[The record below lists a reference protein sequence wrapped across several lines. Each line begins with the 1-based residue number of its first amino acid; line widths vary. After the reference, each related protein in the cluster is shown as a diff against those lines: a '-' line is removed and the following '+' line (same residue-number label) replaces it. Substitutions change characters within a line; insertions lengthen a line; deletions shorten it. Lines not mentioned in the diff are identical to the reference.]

1 MAGRQITNPI
11 TEEEILISQ
20 SQEPSLI
27 ENSNEDRATS
37 QQVQSWTSMKKE
49 MRILKVMIIL
59 TFFIAVLCMKFV
71 MESGSKI

>member
-11 TEEEILISQ
+11 TEEEIVISQ

-27 ENSNEDRATS
+27 ENSNEDRATN
-37 QQVQSWTSMKKE
+37 QHVQSWSSMKKE
-49 MRILKVMIIL
+49 MRILKVMIIF
-59 TFFIAVLCMKFV
+59 TFFISVLCMKFV

>member
-71 MESGSKI
+71 MESRSKI

>member
-49 MRILKVMIIL
+49 MRILKVMIIF